1 MVGAGEGLKGAAAAA
16 LSFVHKDRS
25 ETKTKTKTES
35 KDIKKAR
42 QALTTAFSEAQ
53 QQS

>member
-1 MVGAGEGLKGAAAAA
+1 MVGAGEGLKGAMSSA

-25 ETKTKTKTES
+25 ETKTKTES
-35 KDIKKAR
+35 KDIKKAK
-42 QALTTAFSEAQ
+42 QALTTVFSKGQ